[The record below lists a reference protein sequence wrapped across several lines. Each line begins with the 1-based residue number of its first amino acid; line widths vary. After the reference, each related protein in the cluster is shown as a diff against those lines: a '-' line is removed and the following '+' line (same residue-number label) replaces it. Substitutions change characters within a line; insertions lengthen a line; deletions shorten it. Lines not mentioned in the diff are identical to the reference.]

1 MGQFIVVR
9 EIPSVI
15 MAAGRDEDEESDY
28 APGEEERLKNVKSAA
43 VGIPAAAALLSLRE
57 SDEAS
62 QSKDFLWDQAVK
74 LCASGMLVLT
84 LLEVLSSIRGEAV
97 KCLTPDNYTRD
108 QGGFI
113 NAFCTQFTHRTDFF
127 LFLLVAQAILVY
139 GPHFLWSSVYFGKFR
154 YFSALAFSLDRH
166 RDSKTG
172 EFDSKNFVTVR
183 ALMDTFGSTHI
194 IYIMYVA
201 KLFAQLVVA
210 VVFIGICAGLFN
222 EYNPA
227 FDCPS
232 NDSLHLL
239 NDSWPLDE
247 QIVCVLSSLNLLFP
261 VWWAN
266 FVLLTGTV
274 VASLCGLVWS
284 GVLNHQTK
292 LNWRHVAQFALQSG
306 IQPSYYHPKTWRKRW
321 FSKNFC
327 SYRIRS
333 NLDFLF
339 LRLYRDDA
347 GRAQVLREVLIAQL
361 IKEQEQRLQE
371 RLSFLRRVGDES
383 MCEFVLHKCNQ
394 ECTYWLYCFICTL
407 CACIWL
413 RKDYVRMCF
422 DLSNSL

>member
-1 MGQFIVVR
+1 
-9 EIPSVI
+9 
-15 MAAGRDEDEESDY
+15 MAATEGTATDPGIVQDDIAQKTAAAMDEKFHNRSGL
-28 APGEEERLKNVKSAA
+28 GEEPQSKK
-43 VGIPAAAALLSLRE
+43 AALHNQE
-57 SDEAS
+57 DS

-113 NAFCTQFTHRTDFF
+113 NAYCTQFTHRTDFF

-154 YFSALAFSLDRH
+154 YFSALSLSLDRH

-183 ALMDTFGSTHI
+183 ALMDTFSSTRI
-194 IYIMYVA
+194 IYIMYIA

-222 EYNPA
+222 EYDPV
-227 FDCPS
+227 FDCPD
-232 NDSLHLL
+232 NKSLHLI
-239 NDSWPLDE
+239 NGSWPLDE
-247 QIVCVLSSLNLLFP
+247 QTVCVLSSLNLLLP

-266 FVLLTGTV
+266 FVLLTVTV
-274 VASLCGLVWS
+274 VVSICGLLWC
-284 GVLNHQTK
+284 GLNHQTK
-292 LNWRHVAQFALQSG
+292 LNWRQVARFALQSG
-306 IQPSYYHPKTWRKRW
+306 IQPSYYHPKSWKDCW
-321 FSKNFC
+321 FSKCYFME
-327 SYRIRS
+327 YRICS

-347 GRAQVLREVLIAQL
+347 GRAQVLREVLIAQV
-361 IKEQEQRLQE
+361 IAEEEQRLQE
-371 RLSFLRRVGDES
+371 RLSFLRRVEDED
-383 MCEFVLHKCNQ
+383 MCESVFHKCIMHVSRIYLLLTAFTLYMHIY
-394 ECTYWLYCFICTL
+394 TYTFFV
-407 CACIWL
+407 CAYKC
-413 RKDYVRMCF
+413 
-422 DLSNSL
+422 